1 MYQDN
6 MQISRTSL
14 RHLQLSKLQKEKVLQ
29 GKMWDFTVRGWR
41 EADISGI
48 ENHFNDKE
56 AVKPQKLV
64 KKLEYKDTKIGRFC
78 MKIINNL

>member
-1 MYQDN
+1 

-14 RHLQLSKLQKEKVLQ
+14 RHLRLSKLQKEKVLQ
-29 GKMWDFTVRGWR
+29 RKMWDFTVRGWR

-48 ENHFNDKE
+48 ENLFNDEE
-56 AVKPQKLV
+56 AVKPQKPV

-78 MKIINNL
+78 V